1 MIRVSFVGALL
12 FAVAQTVGSQV
23 PAVSPPLR
31 PEITASG
38 RGEVRLAPDYAYVT
52 IGVTTQSPSAV
63 ETASKNSDRTAA
75 VINALRSIGLTQ
87 QQIVTSGYSL
97 TQVYEYPKNQQP
109 RLSGF
114 SARNTVRA
122 EVRRLDDVG
131 KVIDAAITS
140 GATDVAS
147 IQFLA
152 SSTEEARRNALA
164 DAVRQARADADV
176 MARGAGG
183 SLGRLI
189 SMNSS
194 GVSVPIMIRG
204 ASTGQLESVTLSG
217 AAEYSGMGAAAPP
230 PPPPPTPVNPGE
242 LIVVAQVFS
251 RWEFVGSGSH

>member
-1 MIRVSFVGALL
+1 MLRASFTAVLL
-12 FAVAQTVGSQV
+12 FASSQAVVSQV
-23 PAVSPPLR
+23 PSSSLPPR
-31 PEITASG
+31 PEITAAG
-38 RGEVRLAPDYAYVT
+38 RGEIRLAPDYAYVT

-63 ETASKNSDRTAA
+63 ETASKNAEKIAA
-75 VINALRSIGLTQ
+75 VISALRAAGLTQ
-87 QQIVTSGYSL
+87 QQITTSGYSL
-97 TQVYEYPKNQQP
+97 TQVYEYPKNQPP

-122 EVRRLDDVG
+122 DVRRLDDVG
-131 KVIDAAITS
+131 RVMDAAINA
-140 GATDVAS
+140 GATDIAS

-152 SSTEEARRNALA
+152 SSTEQARQTALA

-189 SMNSS
+189 SMSS
-194 GVSVPIMIRG
+194 GGVTVPIMLRG
-204 ASTGQLESVTLSG
+204 ANTGQLESVMVTSAG
-217 AAEYSGMGAAAPP
+217 GYAGMPASA

-251 RWEFVGSGSH
+251 RWEFVEGSR

>member
-1 MIRVSFVGALL
+1 MLKHIAGVLL
-12 FAVAQTVGSQV
+12 FLTVPAAVRGQASQTVASS
-23 PAVSPPLR
+23 AHD

-38 RGEVRLAPDYAYVT
+38 RGEVRLAPDFAYVT

-63 ETASKNSDRTAA
+63 ETASKNAERIAA
-75 VINALRSIGLTQ
+75 VISALRALGLTQ
-87 QQIVTSGYSL
+87 QQVVTSGYNL

-131 KVIDAAITS
+131 KVIDAAITA
-140 GATDVAS
+140 GATDIAS

-152 SSTEEARRNALA
+152 SNTDDARRTALA
-164 DAVRQARADADV
+164 DAVRQARADAEV

-183 SLGRLI
+183 ALGRLI

-194 GVSVPIMIRG
+194 GVSVPIMLRG
-204 ASTGQLESVTLSG
+204 ASLENVQLT
-217 AAEYSGMGAAAPP
+217 SGMAAMPAAA
-230 PPPPPTPVNPGE
+230 PPTPVNPGD
-242 LIVVAQVFS
+242 LIVWAQVFS
-251 RWEFVGSGSH
+251 RWEFVPSR

>member
-1 MIRVSFVGALL
+1 VN
-12 FAVAQTVGSQV
+12 
-23 PAVSPPLR
+23 PAPPPLR
-31 PEITASG
+31 PEITATG
-38 RGEVRLAPDYAYVT
+38 RGEIRLAPDYAYVT

-63 ETASKNSDRTAA
+63 ETASKNAERIAA
-75 VINALRSIGLTQ
+75 VIRSLHAAGLTDQ
-87 QQIVTSGYSL
+87 EIVTSGYTL

-122 EVRRLDDVG
+122 EVRHLDDVG
-131 KVIDAAITS
+131 KVIDAAITA

-152 SSTEEARRNALA
+152 SSTEDARKTALA
-164 DAVRQARADADV
+164 DAVRQARADAEV

-183 SLGRLI
+183 TLGRLI

-204 ASTGQLESVTLSG
+204 TSAQLESVVLTSAG
-217 AAEYSGMGAAAPP
+217 GYAGMPAAA
-230 PPPPPTPVNPGE
+230 PPPPTPVNPGE
-242 LIVVAQVFS
+242 LIVAAQVFS
-251 RWEFVGSGSH
+251 RWEFVPTSR